1 MEKINYHS
9 LLKNA
14 PFGYAYHKI
23 VLDESGLPVDYIF
36 LEINDAF
43 LKLTGLNQ
51 SITNKKITEILPDI
65 TKDKFNWIKF
75 FGEIAINERKDE
87 FEQYSEPLKRWY
99 KVQVFSNKK
108 YFFTTLFIDITKE
121 KANLEEME
129 AFFSVNLDLLCIA
142 DVEGNFIK
150 TNNAW
155 EDILGY
161 STEELNKRKFLD
173 FVHPDDIEST
183 IEAMSQ
189 LANQKKVLNFI
200 NRYQC
205 LDGSYHYIEWRS
217 HPKGNLIY
225 ASARDITEHK
235 KVIEALRN
243 SEEKYKILVENA
255 NDIIYTLSL
264 DGIFQYVSPVW
275 TRLLGHLPSEVE
287 GKNFALFVHP
297 DDIPIC
303 YAFIKKVLENK
314 SIQGGVEY
322 RVMHK
327 DGEWRYHTTNGAPV
341 FDSNGNLLYFIGIG
355 RDITENKRIA
365 EELKAN
371 ELQFERVI
379 ENLPISLSI
388 VTIEGI
394 PLYFN
399 SKCKELFEIGNDVS
413 IGNIYAIN
421 FWVQPNDRL
430 IWLNELNEKGM
441 VKDFE
446 MNMQSSKGN
455 RFWVIGSGILINYK
469 NQNCALAT
477 HIDISRRKLAE
488 EELSKERNQLLSI
501 FDSIDELIYV
511 SDTDSCEI
519 VFANKKLRNLYGDNI
534 IGEKCY
540 KVFHN
545 FNEKC
550 SFCNSDY
557 IKKIYPETHKWEYTN
572 YLNKTFIIYNRMIN
586 WTDGR
591 LLRFEIANDITDRKM
606 AEEAIRKNEEKLNA
620 IYNATNIGITITDKE
635 GRYVMVNN
643 WVLNFLKYSK
653 EDFLKKIRND
663 KTHPDDIEIGNTYI
677 NKVLNGELDSFRIDK
692 RYLRSDNEV
701 VWGNL
706 SIAPIKDTEGNIIN
720 LVGMIIDITE
730 QKFAE
735 EELKRYSAEL
745 ININEELIASKQ
757 LIEADLEQKN
767 ALIEE
772 LQVIKNKLEQTNS
785 EKDKFFSIIAH
796 DLRSPFQGFLG
807 LTKLIAD
814 DLENMSMRD
823 VREISSDM
831 QKSANNL
838 YKLLDNLLQWSR
850 FQRGFIELKIDAIN
864 IYQIAQQNIIIS
876 LETAKQK
883 NITLI
888 NNVPYDIFAIADFQ
902 MINTVIRNLLS
913 NAIKFTNR
921 NGKIIIGANTSSE
934 KIVYVFVQDDGIGM
948 DEQILSDLFKIDKKV
963 TRPDTSGETSSGL
976 GLLLC
981 KDFIEKNKGN
991 IWVESEV
998 GKGSTFFFTLPQNNN
1013 DNIALDFLK
1022 NGQ

>member
-14 PFGYAYHKI
+14 PFGYSYHKI
-23 VLDESGLPVDYIF
+23 VLDENGLPVDYIF

-43 LKLTGLNQ
+43 LKLTGLNR

-65 TKDKFNWIKF
+65 TEDKFNWIKF
-75 FGEIAINERKDE
+75 FGDIAINEGKDE

-108 YFFTTLFIDITKE
+108 FFFTTLFIDITKE
-121 KANLEEME
+121 KANLEELE

-155 EDILGY
+155 KDILGY

-173 FVHPDDIEST
+173 FVHPDDIQST
-183 IEAMSQ
+183 LDAMSQ
-189 LANQKKVLNFI
+189 LANQEKVLNFI

-205 LDGSYHYIEWRS
+205 KDGSYRYIEWRS

-225 ASARDITEHK
+225 AAARDITEHK
-235 KVIEALRN
+235 EVIEALRN

-255 NDIIYTLSL
+255 DDIIYTLTA
-264 DGIFQYVSPVW
+264 DGVFKYVSPVW
-275 TRLLGHLPSEVE
+275 TKLLGHISSEVE
-287 GKNFALFVHP
+287 GKSFALFVHP
-297 DDIPIC
+297 DDIQIC
-303 YAFIKKVLENK
+303 FAFLKKVLETK
-314 SIQGGVEY
+314 SNQGGVEY
-322 RVMHK
+322 RVLHK
-327 DGEWRYHTTNGAPV
+327 NGEWRYHTTNGAPV
-341 FDSNGNLLYFIGIG
+341 FDSNGNIIYFIGVG

-379 ENLPISLSI
+379 ETLPISLSI
-388 VTIEGI
+388 VTIDGI

-399 SKCKELFEIGNDVS
+399 SKCKELFEIGTDDF
-413 IGNIYAIN
+413 IGNIYATN

-430 IWLNELNEKGM
+430 NWLNELNERGM

-446 MNMQSSKGN
+446 MNMQSMKGN
-455 RFWVIGSGILINYK
+455 RFWAIGSGIIINYK
-469 NQNCALAT
+469 NQNCVLAT

-511 SDTDSCEI
+511 SDADSCEI

-534 IGEKCY
+534 LGEKCY
-540 KVFHN
+540 TVFHN

-550 SFCNSDY
+550 SFCNSDL

-572 YLNKTFIIYNRMIN
+572 HLNKTFIIYNRMIK

-591 LLRFEIANDITDRKM
+591 LLRFELAYDITDRKM

-653 EDFLKKIRND
+653 EDFLNKKRND
-663 KTHPDDIEIGNTYI
+663 ITHLDDIEISNTYF
-677 NKVLNGELDSFRIDK
+677 NKILNGELEHYRIDK

-701 VWGNL
+701 VWGSL
-706 SIAPIKDTEGNIIN
+706 SIAPIKDSDGNIIN
-720 LVGMIIDITE
+720 LVGMVIDITE

-735 EELKRYSAEL
+735 EELKRYSEEL

-757 LIEADLEQKN
+757 LIEANLEQKN

-823 VREISSDM
+823 VRELSSDM

-864 IYQIAQQNIIIS
+864 IYQIVQQNIIIS

-883 NITLI
+883 NINLI
-888 NNVPYDIFAIADFQ
+888 NNVPNDIFAIADFQ
-902 MINTVIRNLLS
+902 MINTVVRNLLS
-913 NAIKFTNR
+913 NAIKFTNK
-921 NGKIIIGANTSSE
+921 NGSIMIGANTTPE

-963 TRPDTSGETSSGL
+963 TRPGTSGETSSGL

-981 KDFIEKNKGN
+981 KDFIEKNKGK

-998 GKGSTFFFTLPQNNN
+998 DKGSTFFFTLPQNFNN
-1013 DNIALDFLK
+1013 NIDLGFLK
-1022 NGQ
+1022 KD